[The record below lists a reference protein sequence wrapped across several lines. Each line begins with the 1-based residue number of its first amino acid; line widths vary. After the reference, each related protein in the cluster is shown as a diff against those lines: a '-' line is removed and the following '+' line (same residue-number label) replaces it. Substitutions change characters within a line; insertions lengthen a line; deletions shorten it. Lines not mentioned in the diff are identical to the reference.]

1 MIKRLIKENLS
12 IQDYKIFYNVLSNNN
27 FEELIDNL
35 RSYFTMYELSN
46 MRRVLK
52 DLSKIL

>member
-1 MIKRLIKENLS
+1 
-12 IQDYKIFYNVLSNNN
+12 
-27 FEELIDNL
+27 LIDNL

-52 DLSKIL
+52 DLSKILW